1 MSPGWKPTHLLWK
14 EREVTPAGSVLGSGS
29 PQRPFPTGP
38 AGASLARPG
47 ASRAAIGHRS
57 KGRRSHRRPGPRTHS
72 RGRVFPAHP
81 AAHPPWRPRGSS
93 LASSPHAV
101 PVALLSAICPP
112 SRLLSADHHPR
123 PGLLTARAS
132 PAQQRTLPEAAGLA
146 SSAREDSNGHSVSLR
161 QVPWLKQSRSPL
173 PPHARSQPGLCN
185 MYKVRRVH
193 PPPLHR
199 RRQPHSGRCPCRRAA
214 SGPCPVQGPQQA
226 VNGICK
232 SCLAKRVGQLP
243 GKASGGDMWR
253 PDILVG
259 EDREAPESPSPR
271 KGLVGRAGGALGSAD
286 HGHGSRRW
294 PATALPAC
302 PPATSVGTGAQ
313 QMLSAHCV

>member
-1 MSPGWKPTHLLWK
+1 MPPWLVP
-14 EREVTPAGSVLGSGS
+14 EP
-29 PQRPFPTGP
+29 P
-38 AGASLARPG
+38 ARPSATG
-47 ASRAAIGHRS
+47 L

-185 MYKVRRVH
+185 MYKVRHVH

-199 RRQPHSGRCPCRRAA
+199 RRQPYSGRCPCQRAA

-243 GKASGGDMWR
+243 GKASGGDMRR
-253 PDILVG
+253 PDILVR